1 MGPEF
6 RSGSY
11 KVTARP
17 VSTKG
22 RNCQTDD
29 RSIPGHPYRG
39 QSLKWVSLP
48 DSQNNLHSRS
58 EAGTLHIA
66 LPEEVRWQM

>member
-22 RNCQTDD
+22 VAAEQTTDQFKD
-29 RSIPGHPYRG
+29 THNRG

-48 DSQNNLHSRS
+48 DSPNNLHSRS
-58 EAGTLHIA
+58 EAGTTAHPL
-66 LPEEVRWQM
+66 LL